1 MSARTL
7 NLFSLFVSLFVLCIL
22 FRGLFFVLFF
32 AFLACSFGLLYVL
45 DLCSCT
51 RLPFAAQIQGQ
62 LELLKRQTTGL
73 SLLFGEVRSLLCAS
87 RKKKTRKKKEI
98 DVRVPGRTLGTR
110 HLPPRVASG
119 VLTTSSSFSA
129 DHFLTRATDF
139 SEQEGLLVVYFK
151 QRLLSYILL

>member
-7 NLFSLFVSLFVLCIL
+7 NLFSLFVSLFVLGIL
-22 FRGLFFVLFF
+22 FRGFIFVLFF
-32 AFLACSFGLLYVL
+32 AFLACFFGLLYVL

-51 RLPFAAQIQGQ
+51 RLPFAAQIQGW
-62 LELLKRQTTGL
+62 LEVLKRQTSGL
-73 SLLFGEVRSLLCAS
+73 SLLFGSPFTSVRESE
-87 RKKKTRKKKEI
+87 KTRKKKEI
-98 DVRVPGRTLGTR
+98 DVRVPDRTLGTR

-119 VLTTSSSFSA
+119 ALTTSSSFSA